1 LAWASLVER
10 VADVGGDREL
20 VVSDGNFQEVH
31 FDELADARAWARGH
45 VAEFR
50 GFQREVESLEG
61 RMVDALGDVES
72 RLRELERRVWFAA
85 GAAAAV
91 GTVGGVVGGWLL

>member
-1 LAWASLVER
+1 MSE
-10 VADVGGDREL
+10 
-20 VVSDGNFQEVH
+20 SNFQEVD
-31 FDELADARAWARGH
+31 FDDLADARAWARGH

-50 GFQREVESLEG
+50 GFQKGQEDLGERVVSSL
-61 RMVDALGDVES
+61 DDVES